1 MRSISFRTILITAAV
16 GFFAL
21 GVATTLLRAPS
32 PAARPTTSATAPPR
46 STAPSIETP
55 QVTILILGVDT
66 LAGDG
71 ELLAVWLASF
81 RPPGKEL
88 FLFGFPTDRT
98 LDDGAS
104 LRDVYSSEGGSSQAL
119 ASVTSLPVDAVV
131 VLDAEGFAALIDF
144 LGGVPT
150 GETTVDGAAAL
161 NILALLRD
169 DPQASLLAQAR
180 LLQAL
185 AGRAAE
191 VQPGTDLQP
200 MLSLAPDHAFVSVAV
215 EQALTLV
222 APYLPFESERIHVAL
237 PSAPS
242 APKATPTDD

>member
-1 MRSISFRTILITAAV
+1 MRSISFRTILIAAAV

-21 GVATTLLRAPS
+21 GVATTLVRPRPPTSGRTATPTVS
-32 PAARPTTSATAPPR
+32 PRPTE
-46 STAPSIETP
+46 PSVGTP
-55 QVTILILGVDT
+55 QVTLMILGVDT
-66 LAGDG
+66 LADDG
-71 ELLAVWLASF
+71 ELLAVWMASF

-88 FLFGFPTDRT
+88 FLFGFPTNQT
-98 LDDGAS
+98 VADGTS
-104 LRDVYSSEGGSSQAL
+104 LREAYAAGAETAQAIGSL
-119 ASVTSLPVDAVV
+119 TSLPLDAVV
-131 VLDAEGFAALIDF
+131 VLDAQGFAALIDF

-180 LLQAL
+180 LLEAL
-185 AGRAAE
+185 TGRAAE

-200 MLSLAPDHAFVSVAV
+200 MLGLAPDHATVSISV
-215 EQALTLV
+215 EQALTMI
-222 APYLPFESERIHVAL
+222 APYLPFESGRIHVAL

-242 APKATPTDD
+242 PAPDG